1 MNTTIY
7 EMLAHA
13 AKNINVTINIS
24 QKEQQEPCFSK
35 TSATTSDENTGAT
48 SGATSTSDE
57 NTGATSGATST
68 SDENTG
74 ATSGAT
80 STTSDEITNGLV
92 KADLVQLISDLESVS
107 STLKKINR
115 GFVGHK
121 YTEAFYMLQNFDKIL
136 NSVKMVVQAV

>member
-35 TSATTSDENTGAT
+35 TSAT
-48 SGATSTSDE
+48 TSDE